1 MSLLA
6 SLGIRD
12 GDVVAVAGAGGKTT
26 LVYRL
31 ASEAR
36 QAGFR
41 VLVTTTTH
49 MGSLPEEV
57 TGPVFLEEDGDPAP
71 GLAEALQ
78 REGRATLIGR
88 RVRADKLE
96 GVSPDHV
103 RAHAGGADVVLVEA
117 DGARGRSLKV
127 PAPHEP
133 VVPRATTLLVVMAA
147 LDVLGEPL
155 TEERI
160 HRLDLV
166 CSTTGTAV
174 GEAVDEDTVVSCLRH
189 ALGYPSRVPPGA
201 RAAVFLNKAEGEDT
215 WQAAVRIGRRLVPPY
230 CFVVAGSARGD
241 GWRVWP

>member
-1 MSLLA
+1 MSLLDC
-6 SLGIRD
+6 LGIRD
-12 GDVVAVAGAGGKTT
+12 GDVVSVAGAGGKTT
-26 LVYRL
+26 LLYRL
-31 ASEAR
+31 ATEAR
-36 QAGFR
+36 QAGLR

-57 TGPVFLEEDGDPAP
+57 TGPVLLEEEGDHAA
-71 GLAEALQ
+71 GLAEALH

-88 RVRADKLE
+88 RIRADKLE
-96 GVSPDHV
+96 GVPPDHV

-133 VVPRATTLLVVMAA
+133 VVPRATTLFVVVAA

-155 TEERI
+155 TEDRV
-160 HRLDLV
+160 HRLELV
-166 CSTTGTAV
+166 CSSTGTAV

-189 ALGYPSRVPPGA
+189 ALSYPSRVPPGA
-201 RAAVFLNKAEGEDT
+201 RAVVFLNKAEGDEA

-230 CFVVAGSARGD
+230 CFVVAGSARSG